1 MSDAQPN
8 ATIHPRLEQALQMPR
23 IAIESTL
30 PVVDD
35 GRFAAKAIIG
45 QPVMVTSRIFADGH
59 DQLAAAQAGDPGF
72 DGRRHRRAVL
82 TARALEHG
90 STRDTPHAPAT
101 AGACACLPSAPA
113 DVRRIG
119 GDLLDRLELAGRREL
134 ESLRAGAGPCVA
146 TSMDAVESVIAWDLA
161 AGF

>member
-59 DQLAAAQAGDPGF
+59 DQLAAAVCW
-72 DGRRHRRAVL
+72 REK
-82 TARALEHG
+82 ARATG
-90 STRDTPHAPAT
+90 AARD
-101 AGACACLPSAPA
+101 
-113 DVRRIG
+113 
-119 GDLLDRLELAGRREL
+119 
-134 ESLRAGAGPCVA
+134 
-146 TSMDAVESVIAWDLA
+146 
-161 AGF
+161 